1 MQYISVAIRLISI
14 IIICFTL
21 CILIQHI
28 FLYPPSTFW
37 IPTDKVSDKEFLH
50 FFEQFGPII
59 DSVVMLDRVTKRS
72 RGFGFV
78 TFAHEV
84 SYHHHMFSMSHL
96 VNNYCLSIFLI
107 SHVSQI
113 PTSSFQT
120 GGCQQITHGC
130 SRQIWICH
138 DTQ

>member
-1 MQYISVAIRLISI
+1 MHISAYLS
-14 IIICFTL
+14 L
-21 CILIQHI
+21 
-28 FLYPPSTFW
+28 SSFW
-37 IPTDKVSDKEFLH
+37 IPIITVSDEEFLH

-84 SYHHHMFSMSHL
+84 SLSSSYVSMSHL
-96 VNNYCLSIFLI
+96 VNNYCLSIFLT

-113 PTSSFQT
+113 PT

-130 SRQIWICH
+130 SR
-138 DTQ
+138 

>member
-1 MQYISVAIRLISI
+1 MCYTLHSNTISHSYPYLSLSFTFLDTI
-14 IIICFTL
+14 IT
-21 CILIQHI
+21 
-28 FLYPPSTFW
+28 
-37 IPTDKVSDKEFLH
+37 VSDKEFLH

-84 SYHHHMFSMSHL
+84 SLSSSYVSMSHL

-107 SHVSQI
+107 SLVSQI
-113 PTSSFQT
+113 PT

-130 SRQIWICH
+130 SR
-138 DTQ
+138 